1 MGDVSRMIV
10 WAGLV
15 LLFSSS
21 SFHCELLERGHGS
34 RTTSG
39 VIVLAIGVRVALLL
53 DSSYIFYGNF
63 SGRFLV
69 FFKYIS
75 SPTWGLEGNG

>member
-1 MGDVSRMIV
+1 MGDVSRVIV

-15 LLFSSS
+15 LPFSSS
-21 SFHCELLERGHGS
+21 SFHRELLERGHGS

-39 VIVLAIGVRVALLL
+39 AIVLAIGVRMALLL
-53 DSSYIFYGNF
+53 GSFYISYGKL

-69 FFKYIS
+69 SFDYIS
-75 SPTWGLEGNG
+75 SPTWRLEGNG